1 LRPHD
6 VRFSTRSEERVLADT
21 SQPIGDL
28 RSQYRAAVEYDHP
41 VRGIDVRLNPIV
53 RQDGNYVYR
62 RRAGGEINLN
72 LYALTR
78 AIDEQATKPVPSA
91 FTQDGDQTILELRMN
106 VRTGFEQLLPGEGLI
121 DRLSEIVGN
130 VEKIF
135 RNNVVVYKYARD
147 FVGEL
152 RTQEIPFYAFS
163 NQQAFFIANLLSENR
178 PEGGWLSTSFLQ
190 SSYAKNP

>member
-1 LRPHD
+1 
-6 VRFSTRSEERVLADT
+6 VLADT

-130 VEKIF
+130 VEKYSGIM
-135 RNNVVVYKYARD
+135 
-147 FVGEL
+147 
-152 RTQEIPFYAFS
+152 
-163 NQQAFFIANLLSENR
+163 LS
-178 PEGGWLSTSFLQ
+178 STSMLEILWENYEHKKFLSMHFQ
-190 SSYAKNP
+190 TSKLSS